1 MYSTWCRCWFHSRFI
16 ILNLNSL
23 QVSLQV
29 NVIQKLPPSFPLAD
43 WIFPPGTAP
52 MRNSM
57 ANACKAP
64 MAAAASVGSTP
75 SVSRCGSPPY
85 ARQNCKTSATSRRQA
100 EKPQNLSQVKVGAD
114 VRFLLEKMGK
124 LRIWNCQ
131 RYFLLCKEHQNDPRK
146 RHYSGGL
153 FWEKG
158 NVEFLAKW
166 KMGWANTHNVCWIPR
181 FLLFLHLVYTA
192 GVGRTNKTLQ
202 EPN

>member
-1 MYSTWCRCWFHSRFI
+1 MYSTWCRCWFHSR
-16 ILNLNSL
+16 LNSF

-85 ARQNCKTSATSRRQA
+85 ARQNCKTSAVLG
-100 EKPQNLSQVKVGAD
+100 EKREAPKLVTGLLRD
-114 VRFLLEKMGK
+114 VRFLLEKMVNWESETANDMFFNAKSIKTILEKVTTLVGCSEK
-124 LRIWNCQ
+124 KAMLNFLRSKEWDGQTHIMCPGYQ
-131 RYFLLCKEHQNDPRK
+131 DSFCFFTLSTLL
-146 RHYSGGL
+146 
-153 FWEKG
+153 
-158 NVEFLAKW
+158 VLAGPTKHCR
-166 KMGWANTHNVCWIPR
+166 NPTSSS
-181 FLLFLHLVYTA
+181 F
-192 GVGRTNKTLQ
+192 
-202 EPN
+202 